1 VCNFADK
8 LYDVYAL
15 IGVNRGCSH
24 IANKKQ
30 QEQLGVCEVTFEV
43 AEIAPH
49 PKEKSKEPTKPLWC
63 PLGAAKEIV
72 SNAP

>member
-1 VCNFADK
+1 
-8 LYDVYAL
+8 VYAL
-15 IGVNRGCSH
+15 IGVNRECSH